1 MHPLIRLRSVHR
13 DRDRVGLRLKRK
25 KFRPVQHMI
34 STSFRRA
41 KPSRFFF
48 WGGGESIWGPL
59 TNFVG
64 KKGMRSSFLSSLVAL
79 FPLA

>member
-41 KPSRFFF
+41 KPSRFF
-48 WGGGESIWGPL
+48 GG
-59 TNFVG
+59 VG
-64 KKGMRSSFLSSLVAL
+64 NQSGDH
-79 FPLA
+79 